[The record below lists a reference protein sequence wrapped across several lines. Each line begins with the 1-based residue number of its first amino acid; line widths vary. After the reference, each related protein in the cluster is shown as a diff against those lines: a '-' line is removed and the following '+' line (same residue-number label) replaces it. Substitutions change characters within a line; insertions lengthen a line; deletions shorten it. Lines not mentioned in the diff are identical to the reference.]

1 MLVNS
6 VFLLCSV
13 MEWYVIPEMIPTTT
27 MAIATSICNFYLV
40 LYAFGLL
47 TTLTEWKEIDTTP
60 LKKILYTFT
69 FPIFIFTYVPIS
81 IVALFRKIE
90 WKPITHSVC
99 KSIEE
104 VARR

>member
-1 MLVNS
+1 M
-6 VFLLCSV
+6 
-13 MEWYVIPEMIPTTT
+13 
-27 MAIATSICNFYLV
+27 
-40 LYAFGLL
+40 
-47 TTLTEWKEIDTTP
+47 
-60 LKKILYTFT
+60 KKILYTFT